1 VVIIKGDKK
10 WGQMVSGGRMDWGL
24 MVGRR
29 YKGDSGKR
37 ERARRIQIGVLRE
50 GRRETGRICD
60 VVVRRTLS
68 LFRRGNL
75 LSLS

>member
-1 VVIIKGDKK
+1 
-10 WGQMVSGGRMDWGL
+10 MGGRYEG
-24 MVGRR
+24 G
-29 YKGDSGKR
+29 SGKR

-68 LFRRGNL
+68 LFRRWNL